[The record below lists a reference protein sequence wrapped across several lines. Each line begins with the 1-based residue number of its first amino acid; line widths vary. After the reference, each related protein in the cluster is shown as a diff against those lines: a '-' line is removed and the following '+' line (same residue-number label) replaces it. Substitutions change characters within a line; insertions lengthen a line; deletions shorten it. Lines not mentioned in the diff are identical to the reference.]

1 MIFVAKILFWGFWAK
16 RDQIGS
22 KIKFSSIMKKQ
33 YMELFWFFLGK
44 IYFAV
49 LRPRAVQNEPRVR
62 FFKF

>member
-33 YMELFWFFLGK
+33 YMELFWFFFGK
-44 IYFAV
+44 NLFCGFKAKS
-49 LRPRAVQNEPRVR
+49 RAKWAQN
-62 FFKF
+62 